1 MSRKSSTPIA
11 FAHRDPA
18 WKRKQVDREIKR
30 AYAGKA
36 DEMLAEIA
44 DLLDL
49 PPPDTLPPR

>member
-1 MSRKSSTPIA
+1 MSRKPSKPIA

-18 WKRKQVDREIKR
+18 WKRKQVDREIER

-49 PPPDTLPPR
+49 PPPDTLRPR